1 MEEKLQKIID
11 LKNKAE
17 IIENQIKE
25 LQDEVK
31 DEIKDKVT
39 YGWYVFSK
47 RSKTT
52 YTIKKE
58 IDVNVLAQE
67 YPELASVKI
76 DAKELYKCAE
86 NPDSLVDT
94 KVSEYIEMRAE
105 RYRNLKNDNR

>member
-11 LKNKAE
+11 LKSKAE

-25 LQDEVK
+25 LQDEIK

-94 KVSEYIEMRAE
+94 KVSEYIEMRADK
-105 RYRNLKNDNR
+105 KNGLDIEI

>member
-94 KVSEYIEMRAE
+94 KVSEYIEMRADK
-105 RYRNLKNDNR
+105 KNGLDIDI

>member
-1 MEEKLQKIID
+1 MNETLQKIID
-11 LKNKAE
+11 IKSKIE
-17 IIENQIKE
+17 ILENQMKE

-31 DEIKDKVT
+31 DEIKDKVV

-58 IDVNVLAQE
+58 VDVNVLAKE

-86 NPDSLVDT
+86 NPDSLIDT
-94 KVSEYIEMRAE
+94 KVSEYIEMRADK
-105 RYRNLKNDNR
+105 KNGLDIDI

>member
-94 KVSEYIEMRAE
+94 KVSEYIEMRADK
-105 RYRNLKNDNR
+105 KNGLDIEI

>member
-1 MEEKLQKIID
+1 MNEKLQKIID
-11 LKNKAE
+11 IRSKIEVL
-17 IIENQIKE
+17 ENQMKE
-25 LQDEVK
+25 LQDEIK

-58 IDVNVLAQE
+58 VDVSVLAKE

-94 KVSEYIEMRAE
+94 KVSEYIEMRADK
-105 RYRNLKNDNR
+105 KNGLDIDI

>member
-11 LKNKAE
+11 LKTK
-17 IIENQIKE
+17 IEVLEGQIKD
-25 LQDEVK
+25 LQEEVK
-31 DEIKDKVT
+31 EEIKDKVS

-94 KVSEYIEMRAE
+94 KVSEYIEMRADK
-105 RYRNLKNDNR
+105 KNGLDIDI